1 MVNYQDILDFWF
13 GQETDPEYGTER
25 SQWFTKNPD
34 FDDQMRSLF
43 LPHYNLA
50 ASGKLESWQA
60 QPASCL
66 ALIILLDQFPRNA
79 FRDTPQAFATDPLA
93 LAATNFAL
101 DRQFDQALLPVQRWF
116 IYLPL
121 EHDENLANQE
131 RSVQLFLALK
141 DDPQNNPHNSDTYN
155 YALRHRDIIAKF
167 GRFPHRNAILGRK
180 STPAEIEF
188 LQQPGSSF

>member
-1 MVNYQDILDFWF
+1 MMNYQDVLDFWF
-13 GQETDPEYGTER
+13 GQETDPEYGTVR

-43 LPHYNLA
+43 LPHYQQA
-50 ASGKLESWQA
+50 ASGKLEIWQD
-60 QPASCL
+60 QPHSCL

-79 FRDTPQAFATDPLA
+79 FRETPQAFATDPLA

-101 DRQFDQALLPVQRWF
+101 DRRFDQDLLPVQRWF

-141 DDPQNNPHNSDTYN
+141 DDPHSGDTYN

-167 GRFPHRNAILGRK
+167 GRFPHRNAILGRQ
-180 STPAEIEF
+180 SIPAEIEF